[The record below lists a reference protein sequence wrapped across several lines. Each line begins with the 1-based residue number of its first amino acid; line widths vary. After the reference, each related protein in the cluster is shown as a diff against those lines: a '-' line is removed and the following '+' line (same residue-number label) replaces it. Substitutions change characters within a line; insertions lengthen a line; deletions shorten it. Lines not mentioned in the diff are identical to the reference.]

1 MGRRGGDAAS
11 ELTFVSAQRAGRRP
25 SGVDHH
31 TMNGQHGE
39 LEMTPAIAAVS
50 SPCPAGHAKRPLR
63 PFRLLWVV
71 RDPTTAKTVL
81 ARDTSSCAAA
91 TSQHR
96 PDSGAGQ
103 QLFRGWPGMDS
114 MWTLR
119 MWTPR

>member
-1 MGRRGGDAAS
+1 
-11 ELTFVSAQRAGRRP
+11 
-25 SGVDHH
+25 
-31 TMNGQHGE
+31 MNGQHGE

-81 ARDTSSCAAA
+81 ARDPSSCAAA

-114 MWTLR
+114 MWT
-119 MWTPR
+119 PRWRWVGPPHGLWAVVCTSGGDEL